1 MRGPDEVAS
10 RQTYTYHYDALG
22 RRVAKSDAFGTTHFA
37 WDGDLMAME
46 RRGGNEIT
54 YLYHPESFV
63 PLAQVHDGV
72 VHHLHTDHL
81 GTPLEASNDAGEL
94 SWQMTYTTWGNTVVE
109 EVAQIEQRVRFQGQY
124 FDAET
129 GLHYNQFRYYS
140 PEVGRFVSNDPIGL
154 LGGENLFAYAPNP
167 IMWVDPLGLSW
178 QGKLISCG
186 VPQPAGLDNP
196 HGHHII
202 FKGQYKKLPK
212 MRAALARS
220 RAIAAKYGIDPVNDM
235 RTLMHAENAGH
246 SVENAEKIADKLEA
260 ADKKF
265 QAQGLDPNCPCTQ
278 TKMIAEIQK
287 AGAEVFG

>member
-1 MRGPDEVAS
+1 VKAREVPTGRWDDSEEAPEEGFGLEHELRLPCAQWDAAHQMVSADVMRGPDEVAT
-10 RQTYTYHYDALG
+10 RQSYTYHYDALD

-63 PLAQVHDGV
+63 PLAHVHDGV

-94 SWQMTYTTWGNTVVE
+94 SWQMTYTTWGNTLVE

-154 LGGENLFAYAPNP
+154 LAIA
-167 IMWVDPLGLSW
+167 
-178 QGKLISCG
+178 CG
-186 VPQPAGLDNP
+186 VPQPPQPAGKAKL

-202 FKGQYKKLPK
+202 FKGAFKTKPK
-212 MRAALARS
+212 NAAALAKPGDSGKVQHRS
-220 RAIAAKYGIDPVNDM
+220 G
-235 RTLMHAENAGH
+235 
-246 SVENAEKIADKLEA
+246 
-260 ADKKF
+260 
-265 QAQGLDPNCPCTQ
+265 
-278 TKMIAEIQK
+278 
-287 AGAEVFG
+287 